1 MDRRLK
7 HTDAASTY
15 HHHHVQS
22 TADDAYDAVGERA
35 PRPRARVTLPA
46 ALASMLLIASL
57 AAGACCT
64 TGAWAVEAGPGQTTG
79 DGNASSQPSG
89 GGQGTGPNGNG
100 AAGGDAGSQTG
111 GTGSGSTGSDGN
123 AGTGSTGG
131 GEPTAPAP
139 TPAPAPSQPTWTWTV
154 HRIYLNWG
162 PVLGSAVDS
171 VDVPAGSVAQAVE
184 GRAVDGYKFD
194 GWAYD
199 ADCTVPFDWSAP
211 VYSDQS
217 AWACYEKTPPA
228 YSASDLSGV
237 TVDVDG
243 VKRAISPGT
252 TTTVS
257 HDARISLD
265 GVPSGWTVTK
275 TTGADGV
282 EEITVTSP
290 DGKTSAT
297 WSFRRKPAVG
307 SAGSRSGS
315 GSGMEPRSKAKA
327 AGKHGGAHAGVEEPA
342 LLTTRRQA
350 GGGLPINPKAI
361 ALAVVAVVGAA
372 VVAAC
377 LARLRRLDAME
388 TETETGDNA
397 DGAAPMESGE
407 LPASAV
413 NASAGDGAC
422 DSAGSQTPSSE
433 APTQL
438 MRPAAMPLT
447 MDSGEAPELA
457 DLVRRTTGGLEPEAA
472 SHGDGGPGV
481 RTEPSMVVSPQET
494 LDTRR

>member
-1 MDRRLK
+1 M
-7 HTDAASTY
+7 
-15 HHHHVQS
+15 
-22 TADDAYDAVGERA
+22 
-35 PRPRARVTLPA
+35 
-46 ALASMLLIASL
+46 IASL

-79 DGNASSQPSG
+79 DA
-89 GGQGTGPNGNG
+89 
-100 AAGGDAGSQTG
+100 DAGSQPGDGEQAPEPGHDGPTG
-111 GTGSGSTGSDGN
+111 GGATSQPGGSGSGSAGSNGN
-123 AGTGSTGG
+123 AGTGSAGA
-131 GEPTAPAP
+131 GESTAPAP
-139 TPAPAPSQPTWTWTV
+139 TPAPTPAPSQPTWTV
-154 HRIYLNWG
+154 HKIYLNWG
-162 PVLGSAVDS
+162 PVLGYAVDS
-171 VDVPAGSVAQAVE
+171 VDVPAGSVTQAVE
-184 GRAVDGYKFD
+184 GRAVEGYKFD

-199 ADCTVPFDWSAP
+199 AACTAPFDWSEP

-243 VKRAISPGT
+243 VKRTISPGT

-265 GVPSGWTVTK
+265 GVPSGWKVTK
-275 TTGADGV
+275 TTGAGGV

-290 DGKTSAT
+290 DGKTTAT

-315 GSGMEPRSKAKA
+315 GSGMEPRGKAKA

-342 LLTTRRQA
+342 LLTARRQA
-350 GGGLPINPKAI
+350 GGGLSFSPKAI

-377 LARLRRLDAME
+377 LTRLRRLDAME
-388 TETETGDNA
+388 TVSEAGDSA
-397 DGAAPMESGE
+397 DGTTLMESGE
-407 LPASAV
+407 EPYESAGGAST
-413 NASAGDGAC
+413 GDGAW
-422 DSAGSQTPSSE
+422 DSSGSQTPSSE

-457 DLVRRTTGGLEPEAA
+457 DLVRRTTGGLGLEAA
-472 SHGDGGPGV
+472 HGDVGLDA
-481 RTEPSMVVSPQET
+481 RTEPSTVVSPQET
-494 LDTRR
+494 LDHRL

>member
-15 HHHHVQS
+15 HHHHVQP

-46 ALASMLLIASL
+46 ALMASMLLIASL

-64 TGAWAVEAGPGQTTG
+64 TGAWAVEPAGPGQTTG
-79 DGNASSQPSG
+79 DADASSQPG
-89 GGQGTGPNGNG
+89 DGGQGTGSSQNGPT
-100 AAGGDAGSQTG
+100 GGDAGSQTG
-111 GTGSGSTGSDGN
+111 GSGNAGSDGN
-123 AGTGSTGG
+123 VGSGSAGA

-139 TPAPAPSQPTWTWTV
+139 TPAPAPSQPTWTV
-154 HRIYLNWG
+154 HKIYLNWG
-162 PVLGSAVDS
+162 PVLGYAADS
-171 VDVPAGSVAQAVE
+171 VDVPAGSVTQAVE
-184 GRAVDGYKFD
+184 GRAVEGYKFD

-217 AWACYEKTPPA
+217 AWACYEKTSPA

-290 DGKTSAT
+290 DGKTAAT

-307 SAGSRSGS
+307 SADNRSGS
-315 GSGMEPRSKAKA
+315 GSGMEPRGKAKA

-342 LLTTRRQA
+342 LLTARRPA
-350 GGGLPINPKAI
+350 GGRLSFSPRTI

-388 TETETGDNA
+388 TGSEAGDSA
-397 DGAAPMESGE
+397 DGTTLMESGE
-407 LPASAV
+407 EPYESAGGAST
-413 NASAGDGAC
+413 GDGAW
-422 DSAGSQTPSSE
+422 DSSGSQTPSSE

-457 DLVRRTTGGLEPEAA
+457 DLVRRTTGGLGLEAA
-472 SHGDGGPGV
+472 HGDVGLDA
-481 RTEPSMVVSPQET
+481 RTEPSTVVSPQET
-494 LDTRR
+494 LDHRL

>member
-1 MDRRLK
+1 M
-7 HTDAASTY
+7 
-15 HHHHVQS
+15 
-22 TADDAYDAVGERA
+22 
-35 PRPRARVTLPA
+35 
-46 ALASMLLIASL
+46 IASL

-64 TGAWAVEAGPGQTTG
+64 AGAWAVEAGPGQTTG
-79 DGNASSQPSG
+79 DADADSQPG
-89 GGQGTGPNGNG
+89 DGGQGTGSSQNGP
-100 AAGGDAGSQTG
+100 TG
-111 GTGSGSTGSDGN
+111 GGATSQPGGSGSGSAGSDGN
-123 AGTGSTGG
+123 AGSGSAGA
-131 GEPTAPAP
+131 GESTATTPAP
-139 TPAPAPSQPTWTWTV
+139 TPAPSQPTWTV
-154 HRIYLNWG
+154 HKIYLNWG
-162 PVLGSAVDS
+162 PVLGYAADS
-171 VDVPAGSVAQAVE
+171 VDVPAGSVTQAVE

-194 GWAYD
+194 GWASD
-199 ADCTVPFDWSAP
+199 ADCTVSFDWSAP

-217 AWACYEKTPPA
+217 AWACYEKTSPA

-243 VKRAISPGT
+243 VKRTISPGT

-265 GVPSGWTVTK
+265 GVPSGWKVTK
-275 TTGADGV
+275 TTGAGGV

-290 DGKTSAT
+290 DGKTTAT

-315 GSGMEPRSKAKA
+315 GSGMEPRGKAKA
-327 AGKHGGAHAGVEEPA
+327 AGKHGGAHAGDEEPA
-342 LLTTRRQA
+342 LLTARRQA
-350 GGGLPINPKAI
+350 GGGLSFSPKAI

-388 TETETGDNA
+388 TVSEAGDSA
-397 DGAAPMESGE
+397 DDAAPMESGE

-422 DSAGSQTPSSE
+422 DSAGSQTSSSE

-457 DLVRRTTGGLEPEAA
+457 DLVRRTTGGLGLEAA
-472 SHGDGGPGV
+472 HGDVGLDA
-481 RTEPSMVVSPQET
+481 RTEPSTAVSPQET
-494 LDTRR
+494 LDHRL

>member
-15 HHHHVQS
+15 HHHHVQP

-46 ALASMLLIASL
+46 ALMASMLLIASL
-57 AAGACCT
+57 AAGAYCT
-64 TGAWAVEAGPGQTTG
+64 TGAWAVEPAGPGQTTG

-89 GGQGTGPNGNG
+89 GEQGTGPNGNG
-100 AAGGDAGSQTG
+100 TAGGGAGSQPG
-111 GTGSGSTGSDGN
+111 GSGSTGSDGN
-123 AGTGSTGG
+123 AGTGSTGA

-139 TPAPAPSQPTWTWTV
+139 TPAPAPSQPTWTV
-154 HRIYLNWG
+154 HKIYLNWG
-162 PVLGSAVDS
+162 PVLGYAADS
-171 VDVPAGSVAQAVE
+171 VDVPAGSVTQAVE

-199 ADCTVPFDWSAP
+199 ADCTVPFDWSEP

-265 GVPSGWTVTK
+265 GVPSGWKVTK
-275 TTGADGV
+275 TTSAGGV

-290 DGKTSAT
+290 DEKTTAT

-307 SAGSRSGS
+307 SADSRSGS
-315 GSGMEPRSKAKA
+315 GSGMEPRGKAKA
-327 AGKHGGAHAGVEEPA
+327 AGKHGDAHAGDEEPA
-342 LLTTRRQA
+342 LLTARRPA
-350 GGGLPINPKAI
+350 GGGLSFSPKAI
-361 ALAVVAVVGAA
+361 ALAVVAACGAA

-377 LARLRRLDAME
+377 LARLRRLAAME
-388 TETETGDNA
+388 TGSEAGDSA
-397 DGAAPMESGE
+397 DGTTLMESGE
-407 LPASAV
+407 EPYESAGGAST
-413 NASAGDGAC
+413 GDGAW
-422 DSAGSQTPSSE
+422 DSSGSQTPSSE

-457 DLVRRTTGGLEPEAA
+457 DLVRRTTGGLGLEAA
-472 SHGDGGPGV
+472 HGDVGLDA
-481 RTEPSMVVSPQET
+481 RTEPSTVVSPQET
-494 LDTRR
+494 LDHRL

>member
-15 HHHHVQS
+15 RYHHVQP

-46 ALASMLLIASL
+46 ALMASILLIASL
-57 AAGACCT
+57 AAGAYCT
-64 TGAWAVEAGPGQTTG
+64 TGAWAVEPAGPGQTTG
-79 DGNASSQPSG
+79 DADAGSQPG
-89 GGQGTGPNGNG
+89 DGGQGTGSSQNGPTGGG
-100 AAGGDAGSQTG
+100 AASQPG
-111 GTGSGSTGSDGN
+111 GSGSTGSDGN
-123 AGTGSTGG
+123 VGSGSTGG
-131 GEPTAPAP
+131 GEPTAPTPAP
-139 TPAPAPSQPTWTWTV
+139 TPAPSQPTWTV
-154 HRIYLNWG
+154 HKIYLNWG
-162 PVLGSAVDS
+162 PVLGYAADS
-171 VDVPAGSVAQAVE
+171 VDVPAGSVTQAVE
-184 GRAVDGYKFD
+184 GKPVDGYKFD
-194 GWAYD
+194 GWASD

-217 AWACYEKTPPA
+217 AWACYEKTAPA

-290 DGKTSAT
+290 DGKTTAT

-307 SAGSRSGS
+307 SADSRSGS
-315 GSGMEPRSKAKA
+315 GSGMEPRGKAKA
-327 AGKHGGAHAGVEEPA
+327 AGKHGDAHAGVEEPA
-342 LLTTRRQA
+342 LLTARRPA
-350 GGGLPINPKAI
+350 GGGLSFSPKAI

-372 VVAAC
+372 VIAAC
-377 LARLRRLDAME
+377 LTRLRRLDAME
-388 TETETGDNA
+388 TVSEAGDSA
-397 DGAAPMESGE
+397 DDAAPMESGE

-457 DLVRRTTGGLEPEAA
+457 DLVRRTTGGLGLEAA
-472 SHGDGGPGV
+472 HGDVGLDA
-481 RTEPSMVVSPQET
+481 RTEPSTVVSPQET
-494 LDTRR
+494 LDHRL

>member
-15 HHHHVQS
+15 HHHHVQP

-46 ALASMLLIASL
+46 ALMASMLLIASL

-64 TGAWAVEAGPGQTTG
+64 TGAWAVEPAGPGQTTG
-79 DGNASSQPSG
+79 DADAGSQPG
-89 GGQGTGPNGNG
+89 DGGQGTGSSQNGP
-100 AAGGDAGSQTG
+100 TG
-111 GTGSGSTGSDGN
+111 GGATSQPGGSGSTGSDGN
-123 AGTGSTGG
+123 AGTGSAGA
-131 GEPTAPAP
+131 GESTAPAP
-139 TPAPAPSQPTWTWTV
+139 TPAPAPSQPTWTV
-154 HRIYLNWG
+154 HKIYLNWG
-162 PVLGSAVDS
+162 PVLGYAADS
-171 VDVPAGSVAQAVE
+171 VDVPAGSVTQAVE
-184 GRAVDGYKFD
+184 GRAVEGYKFD

-265 GVPSGWTVTK
+265 GVPSGWKVTK

-290 DGKTSAT
+290 DGKTTAT

-315 GSGMEPRSKAKA
+315 GSGMEPRGKAKA
-327 AGKHGGAHAGVEEPA
+327 AGKHGDAHAGDEEPA
-342 LLTTRRQA
+342 LLTARRQA
-350 GGGLPINPKAI
+350 GGGLPFSPKAI

-388 TETETGDNA
+388 TVSEAGDSA
-397 DGAAPMESGE
+397 DDAAPMESGE
-407 LPASAV
+407 LPETAV
-413 NASAGDGAC
+413 DASAGDGAW
-422 DSAGSQTPSSE
+422 DSSGSQTPSSE

-481 RTEPSMVVSPQET
+481 RTEPSTVVSPQET
-494 LDTRR
+494 LDHRL

>member
-15 HHHHVQS
+15 HHHHVQP
-22 TADDAYDAVGERA
+22 TADDTYDAVGERA

-46 ALASMLLIASL
+46 ALMASMLLIASL

-79 DGNASSQPSG
+79 DADADSQPG
-89 GGQGTGPNGNG
+89 DGGQGTGSSQNGP
-100 AAGGDAGSQTG
+100 TG
-111 GTGSGSTGSDGN
+111 GGATSQPGGSGGTGSDGN
-123 AGTGSTGG
+123 VGSGSAGG
-131 GEPTAPAP
+131 GEPTAPTPAP
-139 TPAPAPSQPTWTWTV
+139 TPAPSQPTWTV
-154 HRIYLNWG
+154 HKIYLNWG
-162 PVLGSAVDS
+162 PVLGYAADS
-171 VDVPAGSVAQAVE
+171 VDVPAGSVTQAVE

-199 ADCTVPFDWSAP
+199 ADCTVPFDWSEP

-217 AWACYEKTPPA
+217 AWACYEKTSPA

-275 TTGADGV
+275 TTGAGGV

-290 DGKTSAT
+290 DGKTTAT

-315 GSGMEPRSKAKA
+315 GSGMEPRGKAKA
-327 AGKHGGAHAGVEEPA
+327 AGKHGDAHAGVEEPA
-342 LLTTRRQA
+342 LLTARRPA
-350 GGGLPINPKAI
+350 GGGLSFSPKAI

-388 TETETGDNA
+388 TVSEAGDSA
-397 DGAAPMESGE
+397 DDAAPMESGE
-407 LPASAV
+407 LPETAV
-413 NASAGDGAC
+413 GASAGDGAW
-422 DSAGSQTPSSE
+422 DSSGSQTPSSE

-457 DLVRRTTGGLEPEAA
+457 DLVRRTTGGLGLEAA
-472 SHGDGGPGV
+472 HGDVGLDA
-481 RTEPSMVVSPQET
+481 RTEPSTVVSPQET
-494 LDTRR
+494 LDHRL

>member
-1 MDRRLK
+1 M
-7 HTDAASTY
+7 
-15 HHHHVQS
+15 
-22 TADDAYDAVGERA
+22 
-35 PRPRARVTLPA
+35 
-46 ALASMLLIASL
+46 IASL
-57 AAGACCT
+57 AAGAYCT
-64 TGAWAVEAGPGQTTG
+64 TGAWAVEPAGPGQTTG

-89 GGQGTGPNGNG
+89 GEQGTGPNGNG
-100 AAGGDAGSQTG
+100 AAGGGATSQTG
-111 GTGSGSTGSDGN
+111 GTGSGSAGSNGN
-123 AGTGSTGG
+123 AGTGSAGG
-131 GEPTAPAP
+131 GEPTAP
-139 TPAPAPSQPTWTWTV
+139 TPAPAPSQPTWTV
-154 HRIYLNWG
+154 HKIYLNWG
-162 PVLGSAVDS
+162 PVLGYAADS
-171 VDVPAGSVAQAVE
+171 VDVPAGSVTQAVE

-199 ADCTVPFDWSAP
+199 ADCTVPFDWSEP

-257 HDARISLD
+257 HDARVSLD

-315 GSGMEPRSKAKA
+315 GSGMEPRGKAKA
-327 AGKHGGAHAGVEEPA
+327 AGKHGDAHAGVEEPA
-342 LLTTRRQA
+342 LLTARRPA
-350 GGGLPINPKAI
+350 GGGLSFSPKAI

-388 TETETGDNA
+388 TVSEAGDSA

-407 LPASAV
+407 LPETAVDAST
-413 NASAGDGAC
+413 GGGAAW

-457 DLVRRTTGGLEPEAA
+457 DLVRRTTGGLGLEAA
-472 SHGDGGPGV
+472 HGDVGLDA
-481 RTEPSMVVSPQET
+481 RTEPSTVVSPQET
-494 LDTRR
+494 LDHRL

>member
-15 HHHHVQS
+15 HHHHVQP
-22 TADDAYDAVGERA
+22 TADDAVGERA

-46 ALASMLLIASL
+46 ALMASMLLIASL
-57 AAGACCT
+57 AAGAYCM
-64 TGAWAVEAGPGQTTG
+64 TGAWAVEPAGPGQTTG
-79 DGNASSQPSG
+79 DADAGSQPG
-89 GGQGTGPNGNG
+89 DGGQGTGSSQNGP
-100 AAGGDAGSQTG
+100 TG
-111 GTGSGSTGSDGN
+111 GGATSQPGGSGSTGSDGN
-123 AGTGSTGG
+123 AGTGSAGA
-131 GEPTAPAP
+131 GESTAP
-139 TPAPAPSQPTWTWTV
+139 TPAPTPAPSQPTWTV
-154 HRIYLNWG
+154 HKIYLNWG
-162 PVLGSAVDS
+162 PVLGYAADS
-171 VDVPAGSVAQAVE
+171 VDVPAGSVTQAVE
-184 GRAVDGYKFD
+184 GRAVEGYKFD

-199 ADCTVPFDWSAP
+199 AACTAPFDWSEP

-217 AWACYEKTPPA
+217 AWACYEKTSPA

-265 GVPSGWTVTK
+265 GVPSGWKVTK
-275 TTGADGV
+275 TTGAGGV

-290 DGKTSAT
+290 DGKTTAT

-315 GSGMEPRSKAKA
+315 GSGMEPRGKAKA
-327 AGKHGGAHAGVEEPA
+327 AGKHGDAHAGDEEPA
-342 LLTTRRQA
+342 LLTARRQA
-350 GGGLPINPKAI
+350 GGGLSFSPKAI

-388 TETETGDNA
+388 TVSEAGDSA
-397 DGAAPMESGE
+397 DGTTLMESGE
-407 LPASAV
+407 EPYE
-413 NASAGDGAC
+413 SAGGASTGGGAAW
-422 DSAGSQTPSSE
+422 DSAGSQTSSSE

-457 DLVRRTTGGLEPEAA
+457 DLVRRTTGGLGLEAA
-472 SHGDGGPGV
+472 HGDVGLDA
-481 RTEPSMVVSPQET
+481 RTEPSTAVSPQET
-494 LDTRR
+494 LDHRL

>member
-15 HHHHVQS
+15 HHHHVQP

-46 ALASMLLIASL
+46 ALMASMLLIASL

-79 DGNASSQPSG
+79 DADADSQPG
-89 GGQGTGPNGNG
+89 DGGQGTGSSQNGP
-100 AAGGDAGSQTG
+100 TG
-111 GTGSGSTGSDGN
+111 GGATSQPGGSGSTGSDGN
-123 AGTGSTGG
+123 VGSGSAGG
-131 GEPTAPAP
+131 GEPTAPTPAP
-139 TPAPAPSQPTWTWTV
+139 TPTPAPSQPTWTV
-154 HRIYLNWG
+154 HKIYLNWG
-162 PVLGSAVDS
+162 PVLGYAADS
-171 VDVPAGSVAQAVE
+171 VDVPAGSVTQAVE

-194 GWAYD
+194 GWASD

-257 HDARISLD
+257 HGASVSLD
-265 GVPSGWTVTK
+265 GVPSGWKVTK
-275 TTGADGV
+275 TTGAGGV

-315 GSGMEPRSKAKA
+315 GSGMEPRGKAKA
-327 AGKHGGAHAGVEEPA
+327 AGKHGDAHAGVEEPA
-342 LLTTRRQA
+342 LLTARRQA
-350 GGGLPINPKAI
+350 GGGLSFSPKAI

-388 TETETGDNA
+388 TVSEAGDSA
-397 DGAAPMESGE
+397 DDAAPMESGA
-407 LPASAV
+407 LPETAV
-413 NASAGDGAC
+413 DASAGDGAW
-422 DSAGSQTPSSE
+422 DSSGSQTPSSE

-457 DLVRRTTGGLEPEAA
+457 DLVRRTTGGLGLEAA
-472 SHGDGGPGV
+472 HGDVGLDA
-481 RTEPSMVVSPQET
+481 RTEPSTAVSPQET
-494 LDTRR
+494 LDHRL

>member
-15 HHHHVQS
+15 RYHHVQP

-35 PRPRARVTLPA
+35 PRPRTRVTLPA
-46 ALASMLLIASL
+46 ALMASMLLIASL

-64 TGAWAVEAGPGQTTG
+64 TGAWAVEPAGPGQTTG
-79 DGNASSQPSG
+79 DADAGSQPG
-89 GGQGTGPNGNG
+89 DGGQGTGSSQNGP
-100 AAGGDAGSQTG
+100 TG
-111 GTGSGSTGSDGN
+111 GGATSQPGGSGSTGSDGN
-123 AGTGSTGG
+123 AGTGSAGASEST
-131 GEPTAPAP
+131 AP
-139 TPAPAPSQPTWTWTV
+139 TPAPTPAPSQPTWTV
-154 HRIYLNWG
+154 HKIYLNWG
-162 PVLGSAVDS
+162 PVLGYAADS
-171 VDVPAGSVAQAVE
+171 VDVPAGSVTQAVE

-194 GWAYD
+194 GWASD

-265 GVPSGWTVTK
+265 GVPSGWKVTK
-275 TTGADGV
+275 TTGAGGV

-290 DGKTSAT
+290 DGKTTAT

-315 GSGMEPRSKAKA
+315 GSGMEPRGKAKA
-327 AGKHGGAHAGVEEPA
+327 AGKHGGTHAGDEEPA
-342 LLTTRRQA
+342 LLTARRQA
-350 GGGLPINPKAI
+350 GGGLSFSPKAI

-377 LARLRRLDAME
+377 LARLRRLDAMG
-388 TETETGDNA
+388 TGSEAGDSA
-397 DGAAPMESGE
+397 DGTTLMESGE
-407 LPASAV
+407 EPYE
-413 NASAGDGAC
+413 SAGGASTGGGAAW
-422 DSAGSQTPSSE
+422 DSAGSQTSSSE

-457 DLVRRTTGGLEPEAA
+457 DLVRRTTGGLGLEAA
-472 SHGDGGPGV
+472 HGDVGLDA
-481 RTEPSMVVSPQET
+481 RTEPSTVVSPQET
-494 LDTRR
+494 LDHRL

>member
-1 MDRRLK
+1 M
-7 HTDAASTY
+7 
-15 HHHHVQS
+15 
-22 TADDAYDAVGERA
+22 
-35 PRPRARVTLPA
+35 
-46 ALASMLLIASL
+46 IASL

-64 TGAWAVEAGPGQTTG
+64 TGAWAVEPAGPGQTTG
-79 DGNASSQPSG
+79 DADAGSQPG
-89 GGQGTGPNGNG
+89 DGGQGTGPNGNG

-111 GTGSGSTGSDGN
+111 GTGSGSAGSDGN
-123 AGTGSTGG
+123 VGSGSAGAGESTS
-131 GEPTAPAP
+131 PAPA
-139 TPAPAPSQPTWTWTV
+139 PAPAPSQPTWTWTV

-184 GRAVDGYKFD
+184 GKPVDGYKFD

-199 ADCTVPFDWSAP
+199 AACTAPFDWSEP

-217 AWACYEKTPPA
+217 AWACYEKTSPA

-237 TVDVDG
+237 TVNVDG

-257 HDARISLD
+257 HDARVSLD

-342 LLTTRRQA
+342 LLTARRQA

-377 LARLRRLDAME
+377 LTRLRRLDAME
-388 TETETGDNA
+388 TVSEAGDSA

-457 DLVRRTTGGLEPEAA
+457 DLVRRTTGGLGLEAA
-472 SHGDGGPGV
+472 HGDVGLDA
-481 RTEPSMVVSPQET
+481 RTEPSTVVSPQET
-494 LDTRR
+494 LDHRL